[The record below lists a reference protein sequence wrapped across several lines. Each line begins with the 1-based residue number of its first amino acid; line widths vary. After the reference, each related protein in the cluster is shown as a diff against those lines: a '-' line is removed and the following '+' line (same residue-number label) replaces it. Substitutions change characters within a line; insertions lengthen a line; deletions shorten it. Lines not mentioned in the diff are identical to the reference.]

1 MCLNWRIICRKL
13 SCDYR
18 ILILIYLGLT
28 TRTTE
33 TVTDKDIPLFGAKFC
48 SVNRKRKTFAL
59 SRTRKLKFL
68 CMTCYSNLGVGDH
81 NSKLPNAM
89 VKSLPP
95 RRDFSLAARPCLS
108 INSRQR
114 DISRERWNYDW
125 TRDARWSTR
134 SFNPK
139 RVCHHGVT
147 AKALPGFHLAT
158 YDSGLVPFYSTWV
171 RHFDLNQV

>member
-1 MCLNWRIICRKL
+1 MLGKKTSERGRNPLVWLAPNVLELAHYL
-13 SCDYR
+13 SKTIVRLKR

-48 SVNRKRKTFAL
+48 SVNRKRRTFAL

-114 DISRERWNYDW
+114 DISRER
-125 TRDARWSTR
+125 
-134 SFNPK
+134 
-139 RVCHHGVT
+139 
-147 AKALPGFHLAT
+147 
-158 YDSGLVPFYSTWV
+158 
-171 RHFDLNQV
+171 